1 MSKKKSVLTPPSP
14 QAVQL
19 LIQQA
24 ASAPL
29 QNMQHAVAVQQ
40 AINEI
45 SAFFRQ
51 LQAAGSSKPQASASS
66 GGSSSDQS

>member
-1 MSKKKSVLTPPSP
+1 MSKKKSALTPPSP
-14 QAVQL
+14 QAIQL
-19 LIQQA
+19 LVQQA

-40 AINEI
+40 AINEV

-66 GGSSSDQS
+66 GGSSSVQS